1 MGKLIL
7 ITGGVRSGKSR
18 LATRIAAMFSDRAAF
33 IATAEPGDDEM
44 RERIAK
50 HRESRPAEWSTIE
63 EPIHL
68 HKALEKCASDVAVID
83 CLTLWLSNLV
93 HYKGEDAAYSE
104 TESFVLREIQAF
116 TETASRKKRKNMTVI
131 VVTNEIGMGI
141 IPMSPLARR
150 FVELQGMANQMFA
163 TAADTVIWMMAGQP
177 VILKGENRKDRIIEP
192 CLAPFRIGTTSCVR
206 MADIETNVRLLA
218 GRVEDIELVI
228 FESEKLSAYPSG
240 EEVQRLCMYAAR
252 FGLTYTAHFPL
263 DASIAHPGEEKRN
276 RARAEIIKLH
286 RRLRPLLP
294 LSYILHV
301 PIGEPELKAGAWK
314 TLSADELKSW
324 RNRAVEQLLLLRDE
338 GVDTSAFCFENLD
351 HPIEYLEPIV
361 EAAGGGLC
369 IDVGHLLHHGQDI
382 LSILQRYRE
391 LLRVVH
397 FYWHDGN
404 RDHLAPPNPLPDDCR
419 RLLQFLMTS
428 DFPGVLTL
436 EVFDENDLA
445 RSLETMSSFLSL
457 R

>member
-50 HRESRPAEWSTIE
+50 HRESRPAEWTTIE
-63 EPIHL
+63 EPVHL
-68 HKALEKCASDVAVID
+68 HEALEKCVSDVAVVD
-83 CLTLWLSNLV
+83 CLTLWLSNLI
-93 HYKGEDAAYSE
+93 HYKGEDAAPSE
-104 TESFVLREIQAF
+104 MESFIPREIQAF
-116 TETASRKKRKNMTVI
+116 TETASRKNMTVI
-131 VVTNEIGMGI
+131 VVTNEIGMGV

-150 FVELQGMANQMFA
+150 FVELQGMANQSFA
-163 TAADTVIWMMAGQP
+163 QAADTVIVMMAGQP
-177 VILKGENRKDRIIEP
+177 AVLKGKNRKDRIIEP
-192 CLAPFRIGTTSCVR
+192 CLAPFRIGTTSCIR

-228 FESEKLSAYPSG
+228 FESEQLSAYPSE
-240 EEVQRLCMYAAR
+240 EEVQRLCAYAAR

-263 DASIAHPGEEKRN
+263 EISIAHPDEEKRN

-294 LSYILHV
+294 LSFILHV

-314 TLSADELKSW
+314 TLLPKELKAW
-324 RNRAVEQLLLLRDE
+324 QVRATEQLLLLRDA

-351 HPIEYLEPIV
+351 YPIEYLEPIV

-369 IDVGHLLHHGQDI
+369 IDVGHLLHHGQDM
-382 LSILQRYRE
+382 LPILQRYRE

-397 FYWHDGN
+397 FHWHDGN
-404 RDHLAPPNPLPDDCR
+404 RDHLSPPNPLPDDFR
-419 RLLQFLMTS
+419 RVLQFLMAS
-428 DFPGVLTL
+428 NFQGVLTL
-436 EVFDENDLA
+436 EVFTENDLTQ
-445 RSLETMSSFLSL
+445 SLETINSFLSL